1 MSYTSKRQFQAYQGP
16 TDPMLKSTELEGY
29 QPVSRIGEVV
39 VNAFIDHYEYA
50 RLGDEGLKTS
60 EMTGAA
66 PVAGEKMVEHKPA
79 FHEWATV
86 LPGMI
91 CVSRKARGQT
101 FRNYV
106 AAETASPVVACAA
119 GLKKDEEKQW
129 FFAGIARSKS
139 ITPIDDGIGPSTDE
153 FFTVA
158 IGGMA
163 TLLNNS
169 AEVIYPGDTLEWTFF
184 SEHTDSGKLKRS
196 KTGPRRLGI
205 KVADALSERV
215 IGRALTFSK
224 PGEMFDLLI
233 RGC

>member
-1 MSYTSKRQFQAYQGP
+1 LGQAALSILSP
-16 TDPMLKSTELEGY
+16 LA
-29 QPVSRIGEVV
+29 V
-39 VNAFIDHYEYA
+39 DHYEFA
-50 RLGDEGLKTS
+50 RLPEGGINTEKL
-60 EMTGAA
+60 TGNAA
-66 PVAGEKMVEHKPA
+66 NAPYTDKIVEHRPM

-91 CVSRKARGQT
+91 CLSRKARNQT

-106 AAETASPVVACAA
+106 AAETASPVISCAA
-119 GLKKDEEKQW
+119 CLEWDEQKQW

-139 ITPIDDGIGPSTDE
+139 IRPVDDGIGPSTDE

-169 AEVIYPGDTLEWTFF
+169 SDVVYPGDVLEWTFY
-184 SEHTDSGKLKRS
+184 SEKTDSGKVALKRM
-196 KTGPRRLGI
+196 KTGPRRFGI

-215 IGRALTFSK
+215 IGRALSFAK
-224 PGEMFDLLI
+224 PGE
-233 RGC
+233 

>member
-1 MSYTSKRQFQAYQGP
+1 MSILSPLA
-16 TDPMLKSTELEGY
+16 
-29 QPVSRIGEVV
+29 V
-39 VNAFIDHYEYA
+39 DHYEFA
-50 RLGDEGLKTS
+50 QLAEGGINTEKL
-60 EMTGAA
+60 TGNAA
-66 PVAGEKMVEHKPA
+66 NPPNSDKIVEHRPM

-91 CVSRKARGQT
+91 CLSRKARNQT

-106 AAETASPVVACAA
+106 AAETASPVISCAA
-119 GLKKDEEKQW
+119 CLEWDEQKQW

-139 ITPIDDGIGPSTDE
+139 IRPVDDGIGPSTDE

-169 AEVIYPGDTLEWTFF
+169 SDVVYPGDVLEWTFY
-184 SEHTDSGKLKRS
+184 SEKTTSGEVALKRM
-196 KTGPRRLGI
+196 KTGPRRFGI

-215 IGRALTFSK
+215 IGRALSFAK
-224 PGEMFDLLI
+224 PGE
-233 RGC
+233 

>member
-1 MSYTSKRQFQAYQGP
+1 
-16 TDPMLKSTELEGY
+16 
-29 QPVSRIGEVV
+29 
-39 VNAFIDHYEYA
+39 
-50 RLGDEGLKTS
+50 
-60 EMTGAA
+60 MTGI
-66 PVAGEKMVEHKPA
+66 AGNADNKIVEHRPM

-91 CVSRKARGQT
+91 CLSRKARNQT

-106 AAETASPVVACAA
+106 AAETASPVISCAA
-119 GLKKDEEKQW
+119 CLPREDEKQW

-139 ITPIDDGIGPSTDE
+139 IRPVDDGIGPSTDE

-169 AEVIYPGDTLEWTFF
+169 SDVVYPGDVLEWTFY
-184 SEHTDSGKLKRS
+184 SEKVNSGTSGNVNKRM
-196 KTGPRRLGI
+196 KTGPRRFGI

-215 IGRALTFSK
+215 IGRALSFAK
-224 PGEMFDLLI
+224 PGE
-233 RGC
+233 

>member
-1 MSYTSKRQFQAYQGP
+1 M
-16 TDPMLKSTELEGY
+16 
-29 QPVSRIGEVV
+29 
-39 VNAFIDHYEYA
+39 
-50 RLGDEGLKTS
+50 
-60 EMTGAA
+60 
-66 PVAGEKMVEHKPA
+66 

-91 CVSRKARGQT
+91 CLSRKARNQT

-106 AAETASPVVACAA
+106 AAETASPVISCAA
-119 GLKKDEEKQW
+119 CLDRADEKQW

-139 ITPIDDGIGPSTDE
+139 IRPVDDGIGPSTDE

-169 AEVIYPGDTLEWTFF
+169 SDVVYPGDVLEWTFY
-184 SEHTDSGKLKRS
+184 SEKTTAGDVALKRM
-196 KTGPRRLGI
+196 KTGPRRFGI

-215 IGRALTFSK
+215 IGRALGFAK
-224 PGEMFDLLI
+224 PGE
-233 RGC
+233 